1 MSLNFTGI
9 SVEDIISKVTAYL
22 ELDRDI
28 DNNDKSHKLK
38 TFILLRVLYN
48 CEHWLL
54 EQFSIKEFRS
64 LGYGDFP
71 LFLEKHASLLPEEL
85 YKHLIGDTGDKLPL
99 EAYMLNHQLVVLLS
113 QASNN
118 LWENGKITK
127 EIISL
132 LLMRQFPF
140 ISFNLIE
147 NGSVEDFSSIVAK
160 HKSNAISKSVI
171 FSGTLYGT
179 SYAIDLAENDNDLV
193 ERIPMRFVGGQIA
206 RNPGS
211 TTSKDA
217 VQVLEK
223 APMLSDLTLW
233 SHWDLLFAPSL
244 GPFLPWLLNEV
255 KTDALLCLVTRDGKV
270 IRIDPSATLDSFLE
284 AAVQGCTFQT
294 AVQLLSLFSVVGGE
308 KHVPESLLKCH
319 AQYAFKVILKNSLE
333 NVDINDGAK
342 PLLSGNM
349 FCKQKII
356 NVDSNFS
363 SELDNS
369 SSRMDVAAASVL
381 RFVLDCLQ
389 HLPPE
394 FRGFAADIFLS
405 GMQSIVKDAASAILC
420 ECSKKEE
427 RLMLHEIGLSCGILE
442 WINDYHAFCSSDA
455 TDLITSAAS
464 SLKEVAYEQLG
475 SKVNKDTLDKSFA
488 FESEIV
494 GSVDEHNGQHTKR
507 KTMIKSVEVSDA
519 RMVMDTQN
527 LSENI
532 GEDEDAAVVIES
544 IRRDEFGLDPSLPE
558 VEDSMLKK
566 QHARL
571 GRALHCLSQ
580 ELYSQDSHFLLELV
594 RALVFLLWLSCMRP
608 FISAIPSFFSHI
620 GLVLPSYFVI
630 QLLQVL
636 FGSDVSYKMTLVNLL
651 IYVVLLKMNLI
662 YMLIMSFVL
671 FMHT

>member
-9 SVEDIISKVTAYL
+9 SVEDIISKVAAYL
-22 ELDRDI
+22 ELDCDI

-99 EAYMLNHQLVVLLS
+99 KAYMLNHQLVVLLS

-160 HKSNAISKSVI
+160 HKNNAISKSVI

-179 SYAIDLAENDNDLV
+179 SYAIDLLSENDNDLV
-193 ERIPMRFVGGQIA
+193 ERIPLRFVGGQIA

-217 VQVLEK
+217 IQVLEK

-244 GPFLPWLLNEV
+244 GPLLPWLLNEV

-333 NVDINDGAK
+333 SIDISDSAK

-349 FCKQKII
+349 FRKQKII
-356 NVDSNFS
+356 KVDSNFS

-369 SSRMDVAAASVL
+369 LSRMDIAVASVS

-389 HLPPE
+389 HLPQE

-405 GMQSIVKDAASAILC
+405 GMRSIIKDAASAILC

-442 WINDYHAFCSSDA
+442 WINDFHAFCSSDA
-455 TDLITSAAS
+455 TDLIISAAL

-475 SKVNKDTLDKSFA
+475 LKVNKDTLDKSFA
-488 FESEIV
+488 SESEIG
-494 GSVDEHNGQHTKR
+494 GSVDEHNGQHTKL
-507 KTMIKSVEVSDA
+507 KTVINSVEVSDA

-527 LSENI
+527 LSEKI
-532 GEDEDAAVVIES
+532 GEHEDAAVVIES

-558 VEDSMLKK
+558 VDNSMLKK

-594 RALVFLLWLSCMRP
+594 RALVFLPWLSCMRP
-608 FISAIPSFFSHI
+608 FISAISSFFSHI
-620 GLVLPSYFVI
+620 GVVLASYFVI

-636 FGSDVSYKMTLVNLL
+636 FGSDVAYKMTLVNVL
-651 IYVVLLKMNLI
+651 IYVVLL
-662 YMLIMSFVL
+662 MSFVL